1 MVTASGVA
9 VTISPGNAD
18 WGGEASSTTKKTPQN
33 SGIPGLWLHQISHS
47 SLSQL
52 KTSHSFSVNALT
64 LTADALWGWEFYPH
78 CNLASCWMGFCWF
91 LAHSA
96 LWLQEL
102 RISLLQTQKRSGH
115 FFGDRLNWES
125 ELLNS
130 SFFFFFATLLRDI
143 MNSPHI
149 IIFSKNVWKYIHS
162 HLFLIS
168 AWLGVSQWR

>member
-130 SFFFFFATLLRDI
+130 SFFFFFFLLLCWETLWTHLTLLFFPKMFENI
-143 MNSPHI
+143 YTVTC
-149 IIFSKNVWKYIHS
+149 FW
-162 HLFLIS
+162 
-168 AWLGVSQWR
+168 